1 MAGALI
7 MKCVTEQG
15 ISTGDLVVGGISSH
29 TVVSLLHLYFSVQVF
44 CLQLTLETL
53 SKL

>member
-7 MKCVTEQG
+7 MKYITEQG
-15 ISTGDLVVGGISSH
+15 ISTGDLLVVGKSNH
-29 TVVSLLHLYFSVQVF
+29 TVVSLLHLHFSAQVF

>member
-7 MKCVTEQG
+7 MKYVTEQG
-15 ISTGDLVVGGISSH
+15 ISTGDFVVVGISSH
-29 TVVSLLHLYFSVQVF
+29 TVVSLLHLYFRVQVF